1 MKNTRALLFYLC
13 SSVFISGSSLWA
25 QCPARTTITDT
36 LYNADGSLASGRVV
50 IAWPTFAIGACQV
63 VAGQASVNVANGAF
77 SVPLYPNDTAVPA
90 GASYRATYY
99 LKSGKVTTE
108 YWVVPTSTLPVALA
122 AVRSS
127 TVPVPTVMFS
137 QAQVTNL
144 VPDLAKKVELPIP
157 CAAGKFLQ
165 ANGSSAPPQVNCVDG
180 NGGGGGA
187 GTVTSVGLALPAQ
200 FSVSGSPVTTSGT
213 LTAGWVNVAAN
224 VVLAGPSSGGAAAP
238 AFRSLVAADIPS
250 LDASKITSGS
260 FSDAF
265 VDNNITASNYVP
277 LVGGTMTGTLVA
289 RAGAT
294 GAGTAPF
301 KFQSGAL
308 MTTPENFAFET
319 DDTSLFFTNSSGARK
334 PLAFTD
340 SSITGN
346 AATATL
352 ATAATALAANG
363 PNCTGND
370 FALGV
375 DAVGAA
381 ECAQPAFANLSGSLT
396 LAQTPLTTRGDLLT
410 VNATPA
416 LARLGIGA
424 GGTFLRSNGAD
435 PAWAAVAFSDVSG
448 TVSDAQLASNYSGT
462 GACTNQFVRAVND
475 NAAPT
480 CAAVSL
486 AADVTSTLPLGN
498 GGTNATTSQGA
509 INNLSQLTTNGDLL
523 YHNGTNSTR
532 LARGA
537 SGECLT
543 STSTTVQWGSCGPGG
558 GTAFREFTIAGFNN
572 GVCTF
577 TNLGASYTECGN
589 QAARNHI
596 DFSGFTDLRVIWL
609 YNVAA
614 STGDFRI
621 HCSDTSNFSSET
633 LMVQVDNPAVNTFT
647 VEAWTTIPSA
657 CKTAGGVYV
666 RFGMLN
672 GNGTE
677 DPQVRRIQIQV
688 R

>member
-1 MKNTRALLFYLC
+1 MKNSRRLFFYLC
-13 SSVFISGSSLWA
+13 SSMFISGSSLWA

-36 LYNADGSLASGRVV
+36 IYNADGSLASGRVV

-77 SVPLYPNDTAVPA
+77 SVQLYPNDAAAPA
-90 GASYRATYY
+90 GTSYRAAYY
-99 LKSGKVTTE
+99 LKSGKITTE
-108 YWVVPTSTLPVALA
+108 YWVVPTSITPVALA

-127 TVPVPTVMFS
+127 TVPVPTVMLS

-165 ANGSSAPPQVNCVDG
+165 ANGASAPPQVNCVDG
-180 NGGGGGA
+180 TGGGGGS

-200 FSVSGSPVTTSGT
+200 FSVSGSPVTTNGT

-250 LDASKITSGS
+250 LDAAKIT
-260 FSDAF
+260 
-265 VDNNITASNYVP
+265 
-277 LVGGTMTGTLVA
+277 TGTFADSFLAQIVTA
-289 RAGAT
+289 GKVSGAALASLSAIPGGAGAIPAANLPALSALN
-294 GAGTAPF
+294 GAV
-301 KFQSGAL
+301 
-308 MTTPENFAFET
+308 T
-319 DDTSLFFTNSSGARK
+319 DAQVPDT
-334 PLAFTD
+334 
-340 SSITGN
+340 ITIDL
-346 AATATL
+346 AAT
-352 ATAATALAANG
+352 ATALAANG
-363 PNCTGND
+363 ANCSGNN

-375 DAVGAA
+375 DAAGAA
-381 ECAQPAFANLSGSLT
+381 ECAQPAFSNLSGSLVLT
-396 LAQTPLTTRGDLLT
+396 QTPLTTRGDLLT
-410 VNATPA
+410 VNAAPV

-424 GGTFLRSNGAD
+424 GATFLRSNGTD
-435 PAWAAVAFSDVSG
+435 PAWAAVAFSDVTG

-462 GACTNQFVRAVND
+462 GSCANQFVRAVND

-486 AADVTSTLPLGN
+486 AADVTGTLPVAG
-498 GGTNATTSQGA
+498 GGTGASTPQAA
-509 INNLSQLTTNGDLL
+509 INSLSQLTSNGDLL
-523 YHNGTNSTR
+523 YHNGANSTR

-537 SGECLT
+537 NGQCLT
-543 STSTTVQWGSCGPGG
+543 ANATTILWGSCGGG
-558 GTAFREFTIAGFNN
+558 GSPSFREFTIAGFNN

-596 DFSGFTDLRVIWL
+596 DFSGFTDFRVIWL

-633 LMVQVDNPAVNTFT
+633 LMIQVDNPAVNTFT

-677 DPQVRRIQIQV
+677 DPQARRIQIQV